1 MTEQEQLE
9 QQEIA
14 EEARIKDAFAVPG
27 KNTETGI
34 GVDPTS
40 GYHMARWAKL
50 FGIALIVTLML
61 LFLIEHFVFEGM
73 GGMIR

>member
-14 EEARIKDAFAVPG
+14 EEAHSNDISAVVG
-27 KNTETGI
+27 ANTENGI
-34 GVDPTS
+34 GADPTS